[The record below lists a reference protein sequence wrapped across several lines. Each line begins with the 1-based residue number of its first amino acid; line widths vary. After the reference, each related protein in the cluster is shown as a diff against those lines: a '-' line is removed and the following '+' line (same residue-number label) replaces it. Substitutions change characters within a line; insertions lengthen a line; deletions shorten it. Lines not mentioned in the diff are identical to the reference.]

1 MQVSATIQKHEQS
14 SRIVSLKAVC
24 GFVVF
29 PLSTFSG
36 FFIFAAV
43 SFFAFGFLSIFVLSS
58 STPHQ
63 AIGIKATWSQ
73 WLLFPGSLDPTSLT
87 PGGPV
92 VLLACSFRTRDNL
105 LAWRDLFTDVYDL
118 KSRIWFWQEYILFKR
133 IHRVF
138 IFVRFLSNFA
148 RSFQE

>member
-1 MQVSATIQKHEQS
+1 MQVSAIIQKHEQS
-14 SRIVSLKAVC
+14 PGIVSLKAVC

-43 SFFAFGFLSIFVLSS
+43 SFFAFGFLPIFVLSS
-58 STPHQ
+58 STLHW
-63 AIGIKATWSQ
+63 AIELKVTWLQ
-73 WLLFPGSLDPTSLT
+73 WVTFPGKSWSNVIDAWRSRCPIGLQFQ
-87 PGGPV
+87 
-92 VLLACSFRTRDNL
+92 ARDNL
-105 LAWRDLFTDVYDL
+105 LAWRDLFTNVYDL
-118 KSRIWFWQEYILFKR
+118 KSRIWFWQEYIHFKR

-138 IFVRFLSNFA
+138 KFVQFLSNFA